1 MTDGNV
7 TIALVII
14 CATVAGVCLAAY
26 TYISNKFQSK
36 EDADKV
42 ETDLKTWIRKVE
54 TDVSKVQSSVELI
67 GRDVSY
73 IRGRLEPTNKS
84 KED

>member
-1 MTDGNV
+1 VSENV
-7 TIALVII
+7 TLTLVAV
-14 CATVAGVCLAAY
+14 CASVAGVALGAY
-26 TYISNKFQSK
+26 AYLSNKFQTK
-36 EDADKV
+36 DDANKV

-54 TDVSKVQSSVELI
+54 TDVSKVQSSLELV

-73 IRGRLEPTNKS
+73 IRGRLEPNNKS